1 MSPNSLENPFH
12 HPEPNKG
19 IPSELTGRF
28 LDSATTQA
36 LTEALGEDEPSK
48 SEPQQDLPPADI
60 SMSGKEQK
68 EVEKES
74 YWTREQYIEWAQEF
88 GKDADWVDKTFKFE
102 SDGTTIVEG
111 NLLLRGTKI
120 EQLPVG
126 LMEVKGD
133 LNISQNYSLKLN
145 GYPKRVGGYLWC
157 NESNLTSLQRM
168 PEKVGRGIYLQN
180 NKISSLDG
188 LPDKVTGN
196 LSLFNNQLENLDGI
210 SKEVSEDLS
219 FTENNQLTSLE
230 ALRGIKI
237 GGDLFLKDIPA
248 TEIPEEIQI
257 SGVISI
263 REHQT
268 TLAADARAKGYRVRV
283 EINK

>member
-1 MSPNSLENPFH
+1 MSPDSLRNPFH
-12 HPEPNKG
+12 PPEPNKG
-19 IPSELTGRF
+19 TSSELTGRF

-36 LTEALGEDEPSK
+36 LAEALGEEDKPPK
-48 SEPQQDLPPADI
+48 IEPQQDLPPADI

-88 GKDADWVDKTFKFE
+88 GKDADWVDETFKFE

-126 LMEVKGD
+126 LMKVKGD
-133 LNISQNYSLKLN
+133 LNISRNPSFKLN

-157 NESNLTSLQRM
+157 NESNLASLQRM

-237 GGDLFLKDIPA
+237 GGDLWLKDIPA
-248 TEIPEEIQI
+248 TTIPAGIEIGGDIY
-257 SGVISI
+257 I
-263 REHQT
+263 REYQT
-268 TLAADARAKGYRVRV
+268 DL
-283 EINK
+283 I